1 MQDFMK
7 DRYGV
12 DDLSLA
18 IGTVGVVLALV
29 GSIFSIRAV
38 SLIALVVLLLDL
50 ARAFSKNFDARQREN
65 DAFRAAMAKL
75 PVVGEK
81 FGGAAAGAGASSARS
96 RSSRPGAKQGSKP
109 RANMDEV
116 RRNARTAKKMW
127 KDRKTKAFLKCPNC
141 GQTLSV
147 PKGKGRLIVTCPKC
161 HTKMETR
168 S

>member
-18 IGTVGVVLALV
+18 IGGAGVVLALV
-29 GSIFSIRAV
+29 GTIFSLRAV
-38 SLIALVVLLLDL
+38 SLIALAVLIL
-50 ARAFSKNFDARQREN
+50 ALVRAFSKNFDARRREN
-65 DAFRAAMAKL
+65 EDFRAFMAKL

-81 FGGAAAGAGASSARS
+81 FGGAPHGASNARS
-96 RSSRPGAKQGSKP
+96 RTAGARPNGNRAGATADSLK
-109 RANMDEV
+109 
-116 RRNARTAKKMW
+116 RNARTAKKMW
-127 KDRKTKAFLKCPNC
+127 KERKTKAFLKCPTC

-161 HTKMETR
+161 HTKMETK

>member
-18 IGTVGVVLALV
+18 IGGVGVVLALV
-29 GSIFSIRAV
+29 GTIFSLRAV
-38 SLIALVVLLLDL
+38 SLIALAVLIL
-50 ARAFSKNFDARQREN
+50 ALVRAFSKNFDARRREN
-65 DAFRAAMAKL
+65 EDFRAFMAKL

-81 FGGAAAGAGASSARS
+81 FGGARRGASSARS
-96 RSSRPGAKQGSKP
+96 HTAGARPNGGRAGATADSLK
-109 RANMDEV
+109 
-116 RRNARTAKKMW
+116 RNARTAKKMW
-127 KDRKTKAFLKCPNC
+127 KDRKTKAFLKCPTC

-161 HTKMETR
+161 HTKMETK